1 MANNAIKHVKEQKA
15 LLEEKKGM
23 SVQDAAVLATP
34 KDDKNAFKTTDE
46 KAAEKS
52 GERRTYD
59 QRVNAAYQNLIYGAT
74 DFIERDH

>member
-1 MANNAIKHVKEQKA
+1 MANKAIKHVKEQKA
-15 LLEEKKGM
+15 LLNEKKGM
-23 SVQDAAVLATP
+23 SVQEAAVLATP

-46 KAAEKS
+46 KA
-52 GERRTYD
+52 GERKTYD

>member
-46 KAAEKS
+46 KAGEKS
-52 GERRTYD
+52 GERTTYD
-59 QRVNAAYQNLIYGAT
+59 QRVNAAYQNMIYGVRS
-74 DFIERDH
+74 D